1 MVKKN
6 KWNLL
11 WVVFIIIT
19 IIIMSGKGIFSEGG
33 CF

>member
-11 WVVFIIIT
+11 WVVFIIT
-19 IIIMSGKGIFSEGG
+19 TTIIMSGKGIFSEGG